1 MGDTDVGP
9 VTDLAKPTVEVHKL
23 WVDDQIA
30 EKKYQLARLKADYDK
45 FVEGTVKKM
54 EAQRIMLD
62 RDIAAL
68 ILKKDRLDKHGLHDV
83 IDIKV
88 IEKQ

>member
-1 MGDTDVGP
+1 MGDTDIGP
-9 VTDLAKPTVEVHKL
+9 LTDLAKPTVEVHKL
-23 WVDDQIA
+23 WADEQIA

-45 FVEGTVKKM
+45 YVEGTMKKM
-54 EAQRIMLD
+54 QATKIMLE

-68 ILKKDRLDKHGLHDV
+68 IVKKDRLDSFGNQEV
-83 IDIKV
+83 IDIKA

>member
-9 VTDLAKPTVEVHKL
+9 VTDLSKPTVEVHKL
-23 WVDDQIA
+23 WVDEQVA
-30 EKKYQLARLKADYDK
+30 EKRYQLARLKADYDK